1 MVDPHHIKIQILSG
15 RNPTTG
21 TLDIVCF
28 HERECSIQRRNQKV
42 IEESLSPYLH
52 PATWRKMIK
61 QVKSL
66 VRTVGYESAGTV
78 ELLVDKD
85 KNFYFLEMNTR
96 LQVEHPVTE
105 MISGDGHHT
114 GRTVDFVYGMLK
126 VAAGRGIPK
135 EYLDMID
142 KSSSSGDNGR
152 SDNDDEDVGA
162 GEDGA
167 NIRFVGH
174 AIEARIYAEDPY
186 RGFLPSTGPLVKYV
200 EPPSLICVKED
211 SSISFLGHNEYESVG
226 AGVGEA
232 VGAAVG
238 AVAALGGPIFGIVGK
253 GVGESIGRAVDNVR
267 EVAMTE
273 YCHIRLDSGVVP
285 GSIVTPHYDPIL
297 SKIISYSP
305 TSREAAI
312 RGLRM
317 ALDRYLIRGNTIRH
331 NVPFVRDVLR
341 NHDFVAGYT
350 RTSFIKTHYPDG
362 FVGGL
367 GCLSEVERC
376 ELVAIA
382 REIVRRR
389 ALALGVTTAG
399 GGGEE
404 DIVVCLGGMFG
415 DAYLVSTLWTVHD
428 GNRDVTASVT
438 VLRSEMNVDEE
449 VVAHPPQSVTVTAL
463 EYEPLRDFAHCKIAG
478 MSRVLQVHGEDEI
491 GMLKLTMYGAD
502 ADVLVLSPPEY
513 RLACHMLEPMPLD
526 LGDFVL
532 SPMPG
537 TLVSY
542 AVEVRVCHLELPFN
556 DNKCCFIYILRL
568 I

>member
-174 AIEARIYAEDPY
+174 AIEARIYAEEPY
-186 RGFLPSTGPLVKYV
+186 RGFLPSTSPLVKYV
-200 EPPSLICVKED
+200 KPPLLICVKED
-211 SSISFLGHNEYESVG
+211 SSISFLGHNEYKSVG
-226 AGVGEA
+226 AAVAEA

-238 AVAALGGPIFGIVGK
+238 AVAALGGLIFGTVGK
-253 GVGESIGRAVDNVR
+253 GVGEFIGRAVDNVR

-273 YCHIRLDSGVVP
+273 YCQIRLDSGVVP
-285 GSIVTPHYDPIL
+285 GSIFTLHDDPIL

-305 TSREAAI
+305 TSREAEI
-312 RGLRM
+312 RGLGM
-317 ALDRYLIRGNTIRH
+317 ALDWYLIRGNTIRH
-331 NVPFVRDVLR
+331 NVPSHILLLLQQL
-341 NHDFVAGYT
+341 
-350 RTSFIKTHYPDG
+350 I
-362 FVGGL
+362 
-367 GCLSEVERC
+367 
-376 ELVAIA
+376 
-382 REIVRRR
+382 
-389 ALALGVTTAG
+389 
-399 GGGEE
+399 
-404 DIVVCLGGMFG
+404 
-415 DAYLVSTLWTVHD
+415 
-428 GNRDVTASVT
+428 
-438 VLRSEMNVDEE
+438 
-449 VVAHPPQSVTVTAL
+449 QSVTN
-463 EYEPLRDFAHCKIAG
+463 
-478 MSRVLQVHGEDEI
+478 S
-491 GMLKLTMYGAD
+491 
-502 ADVLVLSPPEY
+502 
-513 RLACHMLEPMPLD
+513 
-526 LGDFVL
+526 LGNIKKRQE
-532 SPMPG
+532 
-537 TLVSY
+537 T
-542 AVEVRVCHLELPFN
+542 RN
-556 DNKCCFIYILRL
+556 
-568 I
+568 